1 MVAESEISN
10 SKAILGAVFVQY
22 LIYAL
27 IYIIDGFRYESLYG
41 DGAKSSNESKE
52 KNGKKTEQKKG

>member
-22 LIYAL
+22 LVYAL
-27 IYIIDGFRYESLYG
+27 IYIIDGFRYETLYG
-41 DGAKSSNESKE
+41 DGSKSSSPAKDKE
-52 KNGKKTEQKKG
+52 NKKAE